1 MHIPR
6 NSSYVMRK
14 TAEECCELA
23 AELLKSANKGD
34 YSKKRMKRIEN
45 EYSDVVKCFEH
56 LKKVLNKD
64 GLLDLDQPTK

>member
-1 MHIPR
+1 MTIPR

-34 YSKKRMKRIEN
+34 YSKKRMKRIEG
-45 EYSDVVKCFEH
+45 EYNDVVKCFEH

-64 GLLDLDQPTK
+64 SLLDLD